1 MLVVETIA
9 RIRRDRSGGGRRSA
23 RRRPDRLSVIGEIL
37 DVETVIGIVPTDPEG
52 KLVGALHPLPD
63 QIEALDYRACNLNEE
78 HKK

>member
-1 MLVVETIA
+1 M
-9 RIRRDRSGGGRRSA
+9 
-23 RRRPDRLSVIGEIL
+23 
-37 DVETVIGIVPTDPEG
+37 ETVIGIMTTDPEG